1 MGTFHAV
8 WVPSR
13 NHEKNKTVLSDHKH
27 LIKLSGTVFGHL
39 FIENLGTNFYISFG
53 LIHLVRTQ
61 LLAPD
66 TLIYVCVSG
75 CENISFSENF
85 AYVLNE
91 WLLLRCREDAEFRIY
106 CTRRDLFRTLSN
118 IHDDIFCDRV
128 MSLTQCIAFQ
138 RYLKILKKTVQLN
151 KTIRCFLEK
160 LIRNWY
166 LKTKG
171 KL

>member
-118 IHDDIFCDRV
+118 IHDDIFCENSDQKP
-128 MSLTQCIAFQ
+128 LTIF
-138 RYLKILKKTVQLN
+138 LKGSI
-151 KTIRCFLEK
+151 IDM
-160 LIRNWY
+160 W
-166 LKTKG
+166 KG
-171 KL
+171 YVSDTMYSFSEIFEDIEENCAIK